1 MIIVTGGAGFIGS
14 NIVKGL
20 NERGRDDVIVVDD
33 LKDGTKFLN
42 LVDCEILDYLDKDEF
57 IRRVEADTLGGQVEA
72 IFHEGACSAT
82 TEWDG
87 HYMMNNNYE
96 YSKTLLHYCLD
107 HKAAYLYASSASV
120 YGGGSVFSESRDHES
135 PLNVYGYSKFLF
147 DQYVRR
153 LLPGVTCQIAG
164 FRYFNVYGP
173 REQHKGSMAS
183 VAYHLH
189 QQLKA
194 GENPRLFEGCD
205 GYGNGEQRRDFI
217 YIDDVVDVNLW
228 FLDNPDKSGIVNLG
242 TGRCQSFNDV
252 ANAVIAWHGTG
263 ELEYIPFPD
272 HLRGRYQSFTEADM
286 SALRALGYDKPFRS
300 VEQGV
305 PLYMDWLKARE

>member
-1 MIIVTGGAGFIGS
+1 MSRGFDWDH
-14 NIVKGL
+14 
-20 NERGRDDVIVVDD
+20 RGR
-33 LKDGTKFLN
+33 G
-42 LVDCEILDYLDKDEF
+42 
-57 IRRVEADTLGGQVEA
+57 
-72 IFHEGACSAT
+72 
-82 TEWDG
+82 
-87 HYMMNNNYE
+87 
-96 YSKTLLHYCLD
+96 
-107 HKAAYLYASSASV
+107 
-120 YGGGSVFSESRDHES
+120 
-135 PLNVYGYSKFLF
+135 PLF
-147 DQYVRR
+147 
-153 LLPGVTCQIAG
+153 
-164 FRYFNVYGP
+164 
-173 REQHKGSMAS
+173 
-183 VAYHLH
+183 AYHLH

-228 FLDNPDKSGIVNLG
+228 FLDNPDKFGIVNLG